1 MGFLKSCLEQLIRLA
16 ALSPFNPFED
26 VIQQP
31 ILGSEDIAQHP
42 LIPSVDDTTIIEPEL
57 ASPGFQCVYP
67 SRWKSCNTAETRD
80 CWLQDTQSD
89 EFSGY
94 SQIDINTNCKCP
106 FTAFLNHSSYIFH
119 RRESQCR
126 SNRHYSGILP

>member
-1 MGFLKSCLEQLIRLA
+1 MGFFKSCLEQLIRLA

-26 VIQQP
+26 LIQQP

-42 LIPSVDDTTIIEPEL
+42 LTPPVDNTIIEPEL

-80 CWLQDTQSD
+80 CWLQDTQSGT
-89 EFSGY
+89 EFSEY
-94 SQIDINTNCKCP
+94 SQIDINTNCECP
-106 FTAFLNHSSYIFH
+106 CAAFLNHFSYNSH
-119 RRESQCR
+119 R
-126 SNRHYSGILP
+126 